1 MRVAKDIVHATTVV
15 IVINFAR
22 GCRSFD
28 NLIELVPHFLTK
40 TRGVI
45 SNTCISHHMYNDI
58 FLYFI
63 N

>member
-28 NLIELVPHFLTK
+28 NLIELVPYFLTK
-40 TRGVI
+40 ARGVI
-45 SNTCISHHMYNDI
+45 SNTCLYEHM
-58 FLYFI
+58 
-63 N
+63 